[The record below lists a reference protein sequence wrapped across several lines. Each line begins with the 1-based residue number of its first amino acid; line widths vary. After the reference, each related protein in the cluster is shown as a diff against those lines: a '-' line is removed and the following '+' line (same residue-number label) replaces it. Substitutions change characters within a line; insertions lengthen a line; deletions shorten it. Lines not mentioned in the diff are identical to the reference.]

1 MSARVPSTFRTR
13 DVVRALKAAGA
24 AGLHVT
30 GFKIDTQ
37 TGKIEV
43 VTGIPQVQDSSD
55 RRNDLDL
62 ELQEW
67 EAQHGQ
73 GEASRRSEGEG

>member
-1 MSARVPSTFRTR
+1 M
-13 DVVRALKAAGA
+13 
-24 AGLHVT
+24 
-30 GFKIDTQ
+30 
-37 TGKIEV
+37 
-43 VTGIPQVQDSSD
+43 TGIPQVQDSSD